1 MKVGI
6 VCPYNYFRPGG
17 VQECIRELA
26 VGLETRGH
34 EVRVITSRPKIVPEN
49 IDENVIMIG
58 SSTELNTPFATKADV
73 GMEVSNTRI
82 DELFETEKFD
92 ILHVHE
98 PGVPFLGAQLL
109 RHSPTTNVVTMHA
122 SLPDNMISKSFQK
135 MMTPYA
141 KIIAPRAHAATTVSP
156 VSLAT
161 TLSYIPDAEIEI
173 IPNGIN
179 IANYKPKSRRST
191 SGDKKTIVYIGR
203 LEKRKGVSF
212 LLDAYAKLRETK
224 NDVSLIIA
232 GDGKL
237 RTGLEARVA
246 KLQIPDV
253 SFVGF
258 VSEEEKVRLLQTAD
272 VYCSPALYGESFGIV
287 LLEALSAECVV
298 VCGDNPGYR
307 SVMVDQGKQSLVDP
321 KDTDVFA
328 ERLQTMLYDKDAR
341 AQWLK
346 WAKKYILQFDY
357 PHVIDQYLEVY
368 HRAQENHKKSQS

>member
-1 MKVGI
+1 M
-6 VCPYNYFRPGG
+6 
-17 VQECIRELA
+17 
-26 VGLETRGH
+26 
-34 EVRVITSRPKIVPEN
+34 
-49 IDENVIMIG
+49 
-58 SSTELNTPFATKADV
+58 
-73 GMEVSNTRI
+73 
-82 DELFETEKFD
+82 
-92 ILHVHE
+92 
-98 PGVPFLGAQLL
+98 
-109 RHSPTTNVVTMHA
+109 
-122 SLPDNMISKSFQK
+122 
-135 MMTPYA
+135 
-141 KIIAPRAHAATTVSP
+141 
-156 VSLAT
+156 SLAT

-179 IANYKPKSRRST
+179 IANYKPKIPRST
-191 SGDKKTIVYIGR
+191 SGGKKTIVYIGR

-258 VSEEEKVRLLQTAD
+258 VSEGEKVRLLQTAD

-357 PHVIDQYLEVY
+357 PHVIDHTSRFTTV
-368 HRAQENHKKSQS
+368 HKKITKVSHEDRLRTDDGVDSPDGVQQYILTLGEWFVVGTKSIALLVKPAN